1 MGLRDVYVFEDR
13 SGRLVFA
20 KSYGSLRGDEDL
32 ISGFLS
38 SIQNFLAEVAEDE
51 IREISGRRF
60 RFLFKKAGDCVVCV
74 VVDGS
79 EDSKSSKRLLDSVTK
94 AFMKASRG
102 SGLRRLDQFEKKCDE
117 IAESWGKLVRW
128 SEALDQLDEWG

>member
-13 SGRLVFA
+13 TGRLVFA
-20 KSYGSLRGDEDL
+20 KSYGSLKGDEDL

-38 SIQNFLAEVAEDE
+38 SIQSFLAEVAEDE
-51 IREISGRRF
+51 IKEISGRRF
-60 RFLFKKAGDCVVCV
+60 RFLFKKAGSCVVCV

-79 EDSKSSKRLLDSVTK
+79 DDSKSSRRLLDSVAT
-94 AFMKASRG
+94 AFEKASRSPG
-102 SGLRRLDQFEKKCDE
+102 VRRLDRFERKCDE

-128 SEALDQLDEWG
+128 AEALDQLDEWR